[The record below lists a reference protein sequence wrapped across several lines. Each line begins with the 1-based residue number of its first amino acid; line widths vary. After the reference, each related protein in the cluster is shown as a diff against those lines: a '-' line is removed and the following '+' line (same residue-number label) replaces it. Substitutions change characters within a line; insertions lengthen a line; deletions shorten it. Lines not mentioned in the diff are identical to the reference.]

1 MFGLGFTELII
12 VLVVALLVFGPK
24 NLPQIGKAIGK
35 GIHEF
40 KKAAKGAYSEDDDA
54 EPEQLAEDTATTLT
68 EESKE
73 EAGAR
78 ENINQG

>member
-40 KKAAKGAYSEDDDA
+40 KKAAKGAYTDDDET
-54 EPEQLAEDTATTLT
+54 EPEQISGHT
-68 EESKE
+68 EEPSAKDVK
-73 EAGAR
+73 
-78 ENINQG
+78 NDLQ